1 MKTRTRNFLVPILAA
16 LFPCLM
22 PAAESSA
29 DTRQL
34 IIGEAITG
42 EGAYGFL
49 ETISDK
55 YGPRMIGTEAHR
67 MSMDHLEASL
77 KALGIETRRQP
88 FTYPGWVRGPSSV
101 ELLGPVTRELRAVA
115 LGYVGTFDGVE
126 GEVAFVSSKDIAEF
140 EAEEIQDRILLVRQ
154 NVTYSLDD
162 MRKLAD
168 EHGVRGMLYIN
179 RMNGGQLLARTANR
193 SGEATP
199 FPVLTIT
206 QEEGLWMKRMTEEGR
221 TVSVRISTSGKLEEF
236 TGENLIATL
245 PGNSGER
252 VILGGHFDSWDL
264 GQGAIDNGL
273 GVAQI
278 KDVARIL
285 RKHSPVNRHTVE
297 FVWFD
302 AEEFG
307 LWGSHHYADA
317 VDLSDVRAMVN
328 LDMVGRPIAINA
340 MGFDGLVPVLERYSE
355 SLGAWAFDKPVANK
369 TWLGSDHHPF
379 IMKGVP
385 SITFNAPV
393 DHDDV
398 RYYHDF
404 ADTMDKVDPLM
415 LGESTALIGLLI
427 HDLAND
433 PEPRVPQLSEEETAE
448 LFRAAGLEDRLRK
461 ADAWPFGDAGDMD
474 DKPSN

>member
-1 MKTRTRNFLVPILAA
+1 MKLRNKTRLLASSFSLLVSGS
-16 LFPCLM
+16 LM
-22 PAAESSA
+22 GADHQ
-29 DTRQL
+29 DTRERIL
-34 IIGEAITG
+34 GEAITG
-42 EGAYGFL
+42 AEAYTFL

-67 MSMDHLEASL
+67 MSMDYLEASL
-77 KALGIETRRQP
+77 KELGIETRRQAFP
-88 FTYPGWVRGPSSV
+88 YPGWIRGESRV
-101 ELLGPVTRELRAVA
+101 ELLEPVSRELRAAA
-115 LGYVGTFDGVE
+115 LGYVGSFSGVE
-126 GEVAFVSSKDIAEF
+126 GEVAYVSEKDIAEF
-140 EAEEIQDRILLVRQ
+140 DEAGIQDRILLVRQ

-162 MRKLAD
+162 MRTLAE

-179 RMNGGQLLARTANR
+179 RVNGGQLLTRTANR
-193 SGEATP
+193 TGEATP

-206 QEEGLWMKRMTEEGR
+206 QEEGLWMKRMTEEER
-221 TVSVRISTSGKLEEF
+221 TVRVRLSTTGQLKEF
-236 TGENLIATL
+236 EGENLIATL
-245 PGNSGER
+245 PGDSGER

-264 GQGAIDNGL
+264 GQGSIDNGL

-278 KDVARIL
+278 HDVARL
-285 RKHSPVNRHTVE
+285 LKKHSPANRHTVE

-307 LWGSHHYADA
+307 LWGSHYYADA

-340 MGFDGLVPVLERYSE
+340 MGFDGLVPVLEQYSE

-379 IMKGVP
+379 ILKGVP
-385 SITFNAPV
+385 SITFNAPM

-404 ADTMDKVDPLM
+404 ADTMDKVDPVM
-415 LGESTALIGLLI
+415 LGESTALIGLLV

-448 LFRAAGLEDRLRK
+448 LFRKAGLEDRLRK
-461 ADAWPFGDAGDMD
+461 ADAWPFADVEKEA
-474 DKPSN
+474 P

>member
-1 MKTRTRNFLVPILAA
+1 MKRRITPLLITTLTALAA
-16 LFPCLM
+16 ISNLV
-22 PAAESSA
+22 AGTES
-29 DTRQL
+29 DVRERIL
-34 IIGEAITG
+34 GEAILG
-42 EGAYGFL
+42 AGAYSFL
-49 ETISDK
+49 EKISDE

-67 MSMDHLEASL
+67 ASMEHLETSL
-77 KALGIETRRQP
+77 NELGIETRRQA
-88 FTYPGWVRGPSSV
+88 FTYPGWIRGESSV
-101 ELLGPVTRELRAVA
+101 DLIGPVSRDVRAVA
-115 LGYVGTFDGVE
+115 LGYVGTFPGVE
-126 GEVAFVSSKDIAEF
+126 GNVAYVSSKDITEF
-140 EAEEIQDRILLVRQ
+140 DGETIKDRILLVRR
-154 NVTYSLDD
+154 NVSYSLND
-162 MRKLAD
+162 MRTLAD

-179 RMNGGQLLARTANR
+179 RVNGGQLLARTANR
-193 SGEATP
+193 AGKAPP

-206 QEEGLWMKRMTEEGR
+206 QEEGLWMKRMIEEER
-221 TVSVRISTSGKLEEF
+221 AVTVRISTEAELEEF

-245 PGNSGER
+245 PGDSGER

-278 KDVARIL
+278 YDVARL
-285 RKHSPVNRHTVE
+285 LNKHSPENRHTVE

-307 LWGSHHYADA
+307 LWGSHHYAGA

-340 MGFDGLVPVLERYSE
+340 MGFDKLVPVLERYAD
-355 SLGAWAFDKPVANK
+355 SLGGWKFDKKVANK

-379 IMKGVP
+379 ILKGVP

-404 ADTMDKVDPLM
+404 ADTLDKVDPLM
-415 LGESTALIGLLI
+415 LGESTALIGLLV

-433 PEPRVPQLSEEETAE
+433 SEPRVPQLSEEETAE
-448 LFRAAGLEDRLRK
+448 LFKTAGLEERLRK
-461 ADAWPFGDAGDMD
+461 AGAWPFGDADPGE
-474 DKPSN
+474 

>member
-1 MKTRTRNFLVPILAA
+1 MTMKFLNKVLRLISA
-16 LFPCLM
+16 LSLLVSGSLM
-22 PAAESSA
+22 GESNP
-29 DTRQL
+29 DTRERIL
-34 IIGEAITG
+34 GDAILGAEAYTL
-42 EGAYGFL
+42 L

-67 MSMDHLEASL
+67 LSMDYLEASL
-77 KALGIETRRQP
+77 KELGIETRRHA
-88 FTYPGWVRGPSSV
+88 FTYPGWIRGESRV
-101 ELLGPVTRELRAVA
+101 ELLEPVSRDLRAVA
-115 LGYVGTFDGVE
+115 LGYVGSFSSVE
-126 GEVAFVSSKDIAEF
+126 GEVAYVSEKDIAEF
-140 EAEEIQDRILLVRQ
+140 DKAEIQDRILLVRQ

-162 MRKLAD
+162 MRTLAE

-179 RMNGGQLLARTANR
+179 RVNGGQLLARTANR

-206 QEEGLWMKRMTEEGR
+206 QEEGLWMKRMTEEDR
-221 TVSVRISTSGKLEEF
+221 TVRIRISTNAELREF

-245 PGNSGER
+245 PGESGER

-278 KDVARIL
+278 HDVARL
-285 RKHSPVNRHTVE
+285 LKKHSPVNRHTVE

-307 LWGSHHYADA
+307 LWGSHRYAEA

-340 MGFDGLVPVLERYSE
+340 MGFDGLVPVLEQYVD
-355 SLGAWAFDKPVANK
+355 SLGAWAFEKPVANK

-379 IMKGVP
+379 ILKGVP
-385 SITFNAPV
+385 SVTFNAPV

-433 PEPRVPQLSEEETAE
+433 PEPRVPQLSAEDTAE
-448 LFRAAGLEDRLRK
+448 LFRAAGLEERLRN
-461 ADAWPFGDAGDMD
+461 ADAWPFEDAKDGQ
-474 DKPSN
+474 